1 MSGPMADE
9 EPTPVPR
16 EQEPA
21 GGAPDGPV
29 TGDRAADG
37 QVPADRVSDG
47 QVPADQVPDGQ
58 EPEEPEVDLF
68 RPRTPVDDR
77 WFDDEAGPVV
87 RLYSMTRG
95 RTRPVEDGL
104 FDLISLITA
113 KEPAPAAGAVPAHV
127 LDPEHQTILAWC
139 RREPLSV
146 AELGSFTDL
155 PVSVVRVLL
164 GDLYDAELIS
174 VTRPVPLAELP
185 DERLLR
191 DVING
196 LRAL

>member
-1 MSGPMADE
+1 MADE
-9 EPTPVPR
+9 EPTPVPP
-16 EQEPA
+16 EPA
-21 GGAPDGPV
+21 PVSGPVPGADGPGPGGREPDGP
-29 TGDRAADG
+29 DG
-37 QVPADRVSDG
+37 GESG
-47 QVPADQVPDGQ
+47 L
-58 EPEEPEVDLF
+58 DLF
-68 RPRTPVDDR
+68 QPRTPVDDR

-87 RLYSMTRG
+87 RLFSMTRG

-113 KEPAPAAGAVPAHV
+113 KDPAPATGAVPAHV

-139 RREPLSV
+139 RREPISV
-146 AELGSFTDL
+146 AELGSYTDL

-164 GDLYDAELIS
+164 GDLYDADLIS

>member
-9 EPTPVPR
+9 EPKAVAADP
-16 EQEPA
+16 EPA
-21 GGAPDGPV
+21 GPGAPGPGTAGSGTTGADAAGTTGGEPADRGPDGPD
-29 TGDRAADG
+29 GDG
-37 QVPADRVSDG
+37 SVL
-47 QVPADQVPDGQ
+47 
-58 EPEEPEVDLF
+58 DLF

-95 RTRPVEDGL
+95 RARPVEDGL
-104 FDLISLITA
+104 FDLISLIVA
-113 KEPAPAAGAVPAHV
+113 KDPAPVAAAVPAHV

-139 RREPLSV
+139 RREPISV
-146 AELGSFTDL
+146 AELGSYTDL